1 VIILDVMLPRL
12 DGYQVCRRLREGQV
26 WTPVLMLTAMDEDL
40 DHAEGLDSGADDYLA
55 KPFSYAVLL
64 AHLRALTRRDL
75 GSRPVLLVAGDLIID
90 PASRTVTRDGVIL
103 DLTSREVAVLE
114 HLMRRWSRRVQGG
127 AARPLLGLRLRR
139 GPRGGRG
146 PGAPAATQD
155 RGAHERAADHHGAG
169 RGLSRRQGPAVS
181 GEAPRVRCRL
191 RPRRTTLRARVTV
204 VASLGITAAIVGGL
218 LLLYQL
224 QARSVRA
231 TIDNQLKTYATVL
244 AQSSPDGTWPIP
256 LPASSLD
263 GSAEAQVIT
272 TGGQVLAATRK
283 LAGLPAIYQLPA
295 GATSPVR
302 QVAAEGVVPTDIRVV
317 AQRFTVAGQQV
328 TIITGAGTAL
338 LETVDTE
345 FLRLLLLGLPL
356 ILLLSAFAVWIVVG
370 RSLGPVDRIRN
381 AVEAITADD
390 LSRRVPEP
398 QTADEI
404 GQLARTMNA
413 ILGRLDDS
421 ARTQRRFVAD
431 ASHELRSPLAAI
443 RTTLEVGLAHPETA
457 PWPTIAHRA
466 AQQSQRLE
474 ALIQQ
479 LLVLARTDDHTPSA
493 HHDCVDV
500 DVGTLLDRLHHDLS
514 PTRPQLT
521 VHPGDHGVVTGDPD
535 GLARML
541 RNIVDNALRHARHSV
556 QIHTTTTR
564 ATITITIDDDGPG
577 VPTVDR
583 DRIFDR
589 FVRLDDSRERGTG
602 GSGLGLAITH
612 QIADAHHATITVSDS
627 PHGGARFTVQL
638 PVAPPCSSE
647 TAPSA

>member
-1 VIILDVMLPRL
+1 M
-12 DGYQVCRRLREGQV
+12 
-26 WTPVLMLTAMDEDL
+26 
-40 DHAEGLDSGADDYLA
+40 
-55 KPFSYAVLL
+55 
-64 AHLRALTRRDL
+64 
-75 GSRPVLLVAGDLIID
+75 RP
-90 PASRTVTRDGVIL
+90 
-103 DLTSREVAVLE
+103 
-114 HLMRRWSRRVQGG
+114 
-127 AARPLLGLRLRR
+127 
-139 GPRGGRG
+139 
-146 PGAPAATQD
+146 
-155 RGAHERAADHHGAG
+155 
-169 RGLSRRQGPAVS
+169 
-181 GEAPRVRCRL
+181 RL
-191 RPRRTTLRARVTV
+191 RPRMTLRTRVTAL
-204 VASLGITAAIVGGL
+204 ASLGITAAIVGGL

-224 QARSVRA
+224 QASSVRA
-231 TIDNQLKTYATVL
+231 TIDDQLRTYATEV
-244 AQSSPDGTWPIP
+244 AQSAPDGQWSGP
-256 LPASSLD
+256 LPASTLD
-263 GSAEAQVIT
+263 ANAEAQVIT
-272 TGGQVLAATRK
+272 ADGQVLAATRT
-283 LAGLPAIYQLPA
+283 LTGLPAIYQLPA

-302 QVAAEGVVPTDIRVV
+302 QAAAEGVVPTDIRVI

-328 TIITGAGTAL
+328 TIVTGTGTAL

-356 ILLLSAFAVWIVVG
+356 ILLLSAFAVWTVVG
-370 RSLGPVDRIRN
+370 RSLGPVDRIRH

-398 QTADEI
+398 QTTDEI

-413 ILGRLDDS
+413 MLRRLDDS

-431 ASHELRSPLAAI
+431 ASHELRSPLATI

-479 LLVLARTDDHTPSA
+479 LLLLARTDDHPPSA
-493 HHDCVDV
+493 PHDRVDV
-500 DVGTLLDRLHHDLS
+500 ATLLDRLHHDLS
-514 PTRPQLT
+514 PTQPQLT
-521 VHPGDHGVVTGDPD
+521 VHIGDNGVVTGDPD

-541 RNIVDNALRHARHSV
+541 RNIVDNAIRHARHSV

-577 VPTVDR
+577 VPPADR

-589 FVRLDDSRERGTG
+589 FVRLDNSRERGTG

-612 QIADAHHATITVSDS
+612 QIADAHHATITVSNS

-638 PVAPPCSSE
+638 PLTLHDTTESKSVEPVP
-647 TAPSA
+647 